1 MGTVNTLAPA
11 RNPRA
16 AGADTVR
23 RYDAVVV
30 GAGPAGSTSALLL
43 ARAGWK
49 VALVEKQVFPRR
61 KVCGECIAASNL
73 PLLDELGL
81 GALFETGTGTELR
94 RVRMLNGKHAVT
106 TDLPAADHPRH
117 VWGRA
122 LGRETLDTLLLAQ
135 ARDAGVEVLQPW
147 SLQAV
152 SGTAGAWSC
161 EVRAVDGAAA
171 LRLRAQL
178 VIDAHGC
185 WEALPSERRGRGVA
199 HAASDLFAF
208 KANFSGAVLDEG
220 TIHLLALDGGYGGM
234 VVAEGDI
241 TTVACCVRRD
251 RLHGLRS
258 AAPGERAGDTVE
270 AWLRLDNDGVARAL
284 QHATRTGPWLAAGP
298 LVPGVRVA
306 TADGL
311 FRVGNA
317 AGEAHPVLGEGLS
330 MALQS
335 AALLC
340 SHLLA
345 EPSSAGAAPPASTHA
360 LLHRRYAA
368 DWQRH
373 FAPRLRVAAALGHTL
388 MRPRASALLMALL
401 RLWPGLLTEGARRG
415 GKVRPPPRAVAAAAR
430 PAPLSTA
437 RPAPA
442 TPPAT

>member
-1 MGTVNTLAPA
+1 MGAVNPGGPPRA
-11 RNPRA
+11 PRA

-30 GAGPAGSTSALLL
+30 GGGPSGATAARLL

-49 VALVEKQVFPRR
+49 VALVEKQAFPRR

-81 GALFETGTGTELR
+81 GAHFEAGAGTELR
-94 RVRMLNGKHAVT
+94 HVRLLHGARAVT
-106 TDLPAADHPRH
+106 AGLPAAEHPRH
-117 VWGRA
+117 AWGRA
-122 LGRETLDTLLLAQ
+122 LARETLDTLLLAQ
-135 ARDAGVEVLQPW
+135 ARDAGAEVLQPW
-147 SLQAV
+147 SLQSV

-178 VIDAHGC
+178 VIDAHGS
-185 WEALPSERRGRGVA
+185 WEALPSTRGGRGVA
-199 HAASDLFAF
+199 HGVGDLFAF
-208 KANFSGAVLDEG
+208 KANFSGALLDEG

-234 VVAEGDI
+234 VVAEGGI

-251 RLHGLRS
+251 RLHLLRS
-258 AAPGERAGDTVE
+258 AAPGDRAGDTVE
-270 AWLRLDNDGVARAL
+270 AWLRQHNDGVRLAL
-284 QHATRTGPWLAAGP
+284 RHATRIGPWLAAGP
-298 LVPGVRVA
+298 LEPGVRVA

-345 EPSSAGAAPPASTHA
+345 DPHSAGAAPPASTHA
-360 LLHRRYAA
+360 VLHQRYAT

-373 FAPRLRVAAALGHTL
+373 FAPRLRVAAALAHTL
-388 MRPRASALLMALL
+388 MRPRASALLMTLL
-401 RLWPGLLTEGARRG
+401 RVWPGLLTEGARRG
-415 GKVRPPPRAVAAAAR
+415 GKVRPPPRAAAAAAR
-430 PAPLSTA
+430 PPALPAA

-442 TPPAT
+442 TPPAH

>member
-1 MGTVNTLAPA
+1 MGTVNTLARA
-11 RNPRA
+11 RSPRA
-16 AGADTVR
+16 AGGDTLR

-30 GAGPAGSTSALLL
+30 GAGPAGATAALLL

-49 VALVEKQVFPRR
+49 VALVEKQAFPRH

-73 PLLDELGL
+73 PLLEELGL
-81 GALFETGTGTELR
+81 GALFEAGAATELR
-94 RVRMLNGKHAVT
+94 RVRLLHGTRAAT
-106 TDLPAADHPRH
+106 AELPAADHPRH

-135 ARDAGVEVLQPW
+135 ARDAGADVLQPW

-171 LRLRAQL
+171 LCLRAQL

-185 WEALPSERRGRGVA
+185 WEALPSARGGGGVA
-199 HAASDLFAF
+199 HSASDLFAF
-208 KANFSGAVLDEG
+208 KANFHGAVLDEG

-234 VVAEGDI
+234 VVAEGDV

-251 RLHGLRS
+251 RLHTLRS

-270 AWLRLDNDGVARAL
+270 AWLRLDNDGVRRAL
-284 QHATRTGPWLAAGP
+284 LRATRSGPWLAAGP

-306 TADGL
+306 CADGL

-345 EPSSAGAAPPASTHA
+345 EPASPGAAPPASTHA
-360 LLHRRYAA
+360 MLHQRYAA

-373 FAPRLRVAAALGHTL
+373 FAPRLRVAAALAHTA
-388 MRPRASALLMALL
+388 MRPRASALLMSLL
-401 RLWPGLLTEGARRG
+401 RVWPGLLTEGARRG
-415 GKVRPPPRAVAAAAR
+415 GKVRPAPRAAAAGTR
-430 PAPLSTA
+430 PPPLSQA

>member
-1 MGTVNTLAPA
+1 MGAVNTAGRA
-11 RNPRA
+11 RASRTV
-16 AGADTVR
+16 GADTVR

-30 GAGPAGSTSALLL
+30 GAGPAGATAALLL
-43 ARAGWK
+43 ARAGWR

-73 PLLDELGL
+73 PLLEELGL
-81 GALFETGTGTELR
+81 GALFETGVANELR
-94 RVRMLNGKHAVT
+94 QVSLLRGTGAVT
-106 TDLPAADHPRH
+106 ASLPAATHPRH

-122 LGRETLDTLLLAQ
+122 IGRETLDTLLLEQ
-135 ARDAGVEVLQPW
+135 ARAAGAEVLQPW
-147 SLQAV
+147 SLQAI

-161 EVRAVDGAAA
+161 EVRAVDGAAS

-185 WEALPSERRGRGVA
+185 WEALPSARDGRAVA
-199 HAASDLFAF
+199 HSASDLFAF

-220 TIHLLALDGGYGGM
+220 TIHLLAMDGGYGGM

-251 RLHGLRS
+251 RLHGLRG

-270 AWLRLDNDGVARAL
+270 AWLRLGNEGVRRAL
-284 QHATRTGPWLAAGP
+284 LHATRTGPWLAAGP

-345 EPSSAGAAPPASTHA
+345 EPANLGAAPPASTHDV
-360 LLHRRYAA
+360 LQRRYAA

-373 FAPRLRVAAALGHTL
+373 FRPRLRVAAALAHTA
-388 MRPRASALLMALL
+388 MRPRASALLMSLL
-401 RLWPGLLTEGARRG
+401 GVWPGLLTAGARLG
-415 GKVRPPPRAVAAAAR
+415 GKVRPTPIAAAR
-430 PAPLSTA
+430 VRPHTVPTALPAAAPPTA
-437 RPAPA
+437 
-442 TPPAT
+442 

>member
-1 MGTVNTLAPA
+1 MGAVSPSGTSRA
-11 RNPRA
+11 PRA
-16 AGADTVR
+16 GGADTVR

-30 GAGPAGSTSALLL
+30 GAGPAGATAALLL

-49 VALVEKQVFPRR
+49 VAVVEKQAFPRR

-81 GALFETGTGTELR
+81 GALFEAGTGTDLR
-94 RVRMLNGKHAVT
+94 RVRLLHGTRAVT
-106 TDLPAADHPRH
+106 GGLPEADHPRH
-117 VWGRA
+117 AWGRA
-122 LGRETLDTLLLAQ
+122 VTRETLDTLLLAQ
-135 ARDAGVEVLQPW
+135 ARDAGAEVLQPW
-147 SLQAV
+147 SLQSV

-161 EVRAVDGAAA
+161 EVRAVDGTAA

-185 WEALPSERRGRGVA
+185 WEALPSARDRRAAA
-199 HAASDLFAF
+199 HSASDLFAF
-208 KANFSGAVLDEG
+208 KANFSGAVLDDG

-234 VVAEGDI
+234 VVAEGGI

-251 RLHGLRS
+251 RLHLLRI
-258 AAPGERAGDTVE
+258 ATPGERAGDTVE
-270 AWLRLDNDGVARAL
+270 TWLRQENDGVRRAL
-284 QHATRTGPWLAAGP
+284 QHATRVGPWLAAGP

-345 EPSSAGAAPPASTHA
+345 DPAGAGAAPPASTHA
-360 LLHRRYAA
+360 VLQQRYAA
-368 DWQRH
+368 DWRRH
-373 FAPRLRVAAALGHTL
+373 FTPRLHVAAALAHTL
-388 MRPRASALLMALL
+388 MRPRGAALLMALL
-401 RLWPGLLTEGARRG
+401 RVWPGLLTEGARRG
-415 GKVRPPPRAVAAAAR
+415 GKVRPPPRAAVAAARSPALPAAR
-430 PAPLSTA
+430 RAA
-437 RPAPA
+437 A

>member
-1 MGTVNTLAPA
+1 MGTVRAAGPA
-11 RNPRA
+11 RA
-16 AGADTVR
+16 AGAVGADTVR

-30 GAGPAGSTSALLL
+30 GAGPAGATAALLL

-81 GALFETGTGTELR
+81 SAFFDAGAGTELR
-94 RVRMLNGKHAVT
+94 HVRLLRGAQAIT
-106 TDLPAADHPRH
+106 ADLPAARHPRH

-122 LGRETLDTLLLAQ
+122 IGRETLDTLLLTQ
-135 ARDAGVEVLQPW
+135 ARDAGAEVLQPW
-147 SLQAV
+147 SLQAL

-161 EVRAVDGAAA
+161 EVRAVDGAAS
-171 LRLRAQL
+171 LRLRAKL

-185 WEALPSERRGRGVA
+185 WEALPSAREGRSLA
-199 HAASDLFAF
+199 HSASDLFAF
-208 KANFSGAVLDEG
+208 KANFSGAALDAG
-220 TIHLLALDGGYGGM
+220 TVHLLALDGGYGGM
-234 VVAEGDI
+234 VVADGL

-251 RLHGLRS
+251 RLHALRS
-258 AAPGERAGDTVE
+258 AAPGERAGDIVE
-270 AWLRLDNDGVARAL
+270 AWLRLENAGAQRAL
-284 QHATRTGPWLAAGP
+284 LHAARSGPWLAAGP

-345 EPSSAGAAPPASTHA
+345 GPAGAGTAPPAPTHA
-360 LLHRRYAA
+360 MLHRRYAA

-373 FAPRLRVAAALGHTL
+373 FAPRLRVAAALAHTV
-388 MRPRASALLMALL
+388 MRPRASAVLMSML
-401 RLWPGLLTEGARRG
+401 RVWPGLLTAGARQG
-415 GKVRPPPRAVAAAAR
+415 GKVRPPPVAAAVAR
-430 PAPLSTA
+430 PAALAPA

-442 TPPAT
+442 APPAA

>member
-1 MGTVNTLAPA
+1 MGALSTPGRA
-11 RNPRA
+11 RSPRA
-16 AGADTVR
+16 VGADTVR

-30 GAGPAGSTSALLL
+30 GAGPAGATAALLL
-43 ARAGWK
+43 SRAGWK
-49 VALVEKQVFPRR
+49 VALVEKQAFPRR

-81 GALFETGTGTELR
+81 GALFEAGTGTGLR
-94 RVRMLNGKHAVT
+94 RVRLLHGARSAT
-106 TDLPAADHPRH
+106 AALPAAAHARH

-122 LGRETLDTLLLAQ
+122 IGRETLDTLLLAQ
-135 ARDAGVEVLQPW
+135 ARDAGAEVLQPW
-147 SLQAV
+147 SLQAI
-152 SGTAGAWSC
+152 SGIAGAWSC
-161 EVRAVDGAAA
+161 EVRAVDGSAA

-185 WEALPSERRGRGVA
+185 WEALPSTRSARGVS

-208 KANFSGAVLDEG
+208 KANFGGAALDAGAV
-220 TIHLLALDGGYGGM
+220 HLLALDGGYGGM
-234 VVAEGDI
+234 VTTDDDI

-251 RLHGLRS
+251 RLHTQRS

-270 AWLRLDNDGVARAL
+270 AWLRRENAGLRQAL
-284 QHATRTGPWLAAGP
+284 QHATRAGPWLAAGP
-298 LVPGVRVA
+298 LDPGVRVA
-306 TADGL
+306 AADGL

-345 EPSSAGAAPPASTHA
+345 DPATAGAAPPAATHA
-360 LLHRRYAA
+360 VLQQRYAA

-373 FAPRLRVAAALGHTL
+373 FAPRLRVAAALAHTL
-388 MRPRASALLMALL
+388 MRPRASTLLMALL
-401 RLWPGLLTEGARRG
+401 RVWPGLLTEGARRG
-415 GKVRPPPRAVAAAAR
+415 GKVRPPPRAAAAAAR
-430 PAPLSTA
+430 PAVPST
-437 RPAPA
+437 PGPA
-442 TPPAT
+442 TAAAPSP